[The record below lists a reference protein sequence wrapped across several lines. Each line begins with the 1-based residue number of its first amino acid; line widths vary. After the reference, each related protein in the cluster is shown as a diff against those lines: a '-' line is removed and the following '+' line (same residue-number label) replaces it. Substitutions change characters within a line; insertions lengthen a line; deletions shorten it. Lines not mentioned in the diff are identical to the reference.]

1 MLLAWLVTVPATA
14 LFAAAAL
21 VPWSGSHEHEALVPS
36 RQPGPAGHAAGPDRD
51 HRRGDGRAA
60 GLVGGRAPGPPT
72 GSASCE
78 HRADK
83 AKRELW
89 LALRE
94 AFSPPLDAEDL
105 YTLSADLD
113 EVLNASKD
121 LVREMEV
128 MDMQPDEPIHEM
140 VDPAWPTAVGHLA
153 DAFDQL
159 DTKGDATEY
168 ADAAIKSQRRIE
180 HAYRRAMSALLQVE
194 DLHEVIGRREVYR
207 RLSRIGDL
215 VHVVAERVWYAVV
228 KES

>member
-1 MLLAWLVTVPATA
+1 MSRRRWFLPDNPDLLGMLRAQTAITVEAMDALLAW
-14 LFAAAAL
+14 
-21 VPWSGSHEHEALVPS
+21 S
-36 RQPGPAGHAAGPDRD
+36 AGEP
-51 HRRGDGRAA
+51 RAA
-60 GLVGGRAPGPPT
+60 DRVRE
-72 GSASCE
+72 CE

-94 AFSPPLDAEDL
+94 SFSPPLDAEDL

-128 MDMQPDEPIHEM
+128 MDMQPDAPIHEM
-140 VDPAWPTAVGHLA
+140 VTLVSDAVGHLA

-180 HAYRRAMSALLQVE
+180 HSYRRAMSALLQVE

-207 RLSRIGDL
+207 RLSRIADL

>member
-1 MLLAWLVTVPATA
+1 VSTRRWFLPDNPDLLGMLRAQCAITVEAMGSLVAW
-14 LFAAAAL
+14 
-21 VPWSGSHEHEALVPS
+21 S
-36 RQPGPAGHAAGPDRD
+36 AGDPDGADRV
-51 HRRGDGRAA
+51 RA
-60 GLVGGRAPGPPT
+60 
-72 GSASCE
+72 CE
-78 HRADK
+78 HRADE

-94 AFSPPLDAEDL
+94 SFSPPIDPEDL
-105 YTLSADLD
+105 FTLSADLD

-128 MDMQPDEPIHEM
+128 MDMQPDQPVHEM
-140 VDPAWPTAVGHLA
+140 VVEIAGAVGHLA

-159 DTKGDATEY
+159 DAHGDATEH
-168 ADAAIKSQRRIE
+168 ADAAIKSRRGIE

-215 VHVVAERVWYAVV
+215 VYAVAERVWYAVV